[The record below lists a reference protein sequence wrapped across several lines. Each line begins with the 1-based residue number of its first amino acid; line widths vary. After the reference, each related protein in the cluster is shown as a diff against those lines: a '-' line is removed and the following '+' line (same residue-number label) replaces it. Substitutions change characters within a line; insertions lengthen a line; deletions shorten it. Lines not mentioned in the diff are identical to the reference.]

1 MKKTYFSKRIQKT
14 TLSTELI
21 RAATDSI
28 VQFNT
33 AKRFSFQTMVREARQ
48 NEKLFSKSL
57 HLVLKDKFGMS
68 DYYRNSICREA
79 KALFKSQ
86 TELRKLYTKQTD
98 EKIKHIKKKLVN
110 ERKFLTQLTKI
121 KQSLIKGKLQLPKNL
136 RFSLQPN
143 GIVSMARRKETRIW
157 FNTYLFEHRYVT
169 PTIKFLKAKI
179 GRITHRLHRLEQKKE
194 TLQSHTNSVV
204 FGSKKLFKHQFTK
217 KEFRSDHEHWRHHF
231 LQARNKQM
239 IISGRKDAG
248 SGNFVFH
255 YNVDTNELC
264 FTDVFGRAQTFS
276 NVLFPYGQEIVNE
289 AVSNQRNCKNKK
301 EYGNPIT
308 WSIEDYGTYYIIK
321 CIVEVQSNPHT
332 NFSTSAGVIG
342 VDCNVDHFAWANVS
356 RDGNY
361 LGSGKLS
368 FSIRKKSSAQMTNLI
383 EEVVIDLV
391 DLAVQ
396 HNKLIVIEVLDTTL
410 SKTGDRYNNKKANR
424 MKSMFAYEKMIT
436 ALHNRADKMGVSVI
450 TVNPAYTSI
459 SGKMKYMRHFG
470 IPIHQA
476 AAFTIGRRGL
486 GYKEKVPTA
495 LQKHVINKKAHHW
508 SQWNALHKRFNVR
521 THLFYRL
528 FSRKPLQS
536 SECTESEMKLLKN
549 CI

>member
-1 MKKTYFSKRIQKT
+1 MKKTYFSKRIQKA
-14 TLSTELI
+14 TLSAELI
-21 RAATDSI
+21 SAAKDSI

-33 AKRFSFQTMVREARQ
+33 AKRFAFQTMVREARQ
-48 NEKLFSKSL
+48 NEKFFSKSL

-86 TELRKLYTKQTD
+86 TELRKLYIKQTD
-98 EKIKHIKKKLVN
+98 EKIKHIKMKLKK
-110 ERKFLTQLTKI
+110 ERKFLTQLTII

-143 GIVSMARRKETRIW
+143 GIVSMMRRKETRIW

-179 GRITHRLHRLEQKKE
+179 GRITHRLYRLEQKKE
-194 TLQSHTNSVV
+194 KLQSHTNSVV

-217 KEFRSDHEHWRHHF
+217 KEFLTDREFWRHRF

-264 FTDVFGRAQTFS
+264 FTDVYGRAQTFS
-276 NVLFPYGQEIVNE
+276 NVVFPYGQDIVNE
-289 AVSNQRNCKNKK
+289 AVSKQRNCKNKK
-301 EYGNPIT
+301 EYGKPIT
-308 WSIEDYGTYYIIK
+308 WSVEDYGTYYIIK
-321 CIVEVQSNPHT
+321 CIVEVESNLHT
-332 NFSTSAGVIG
+332 NFSTSDGVIG

-368 FSIRKKSSAQMTNLI
+368 FSIHKKTSAQMTNLI
-383 EEVVIDLV
+383 EEVVIHLV
-391 DLAVQ
+391 NLAVQ
-396 HNKLIVIEVLDTTL
+396 HNKPIVVEELDTTL
-410 SKTGDRYNNKKANR
+410 SKTGDRYTNKKANR
-424 MKSMFAYEKMIT
+424 MKSMFAYEKMIS
-436 ALHNRADKMGVSVI
+436 ALHNRADKMGVGVI
-450 TVNPAYTSI
+450 TVNPVYTSI
-459 SGKMKYMRHFG
+459 SGKIKYMRHFG

-476 AAFTIGRRGL
+476 AALTIGRRGL

-495 LQKHVINKKAHHW
+495 LQEEVINKNAHHW
-508 SQWNALHKRFNVR
+508 SQWNALHKKFNVR

-528 FSRKPLQS
+528 FSSKPLQA
-536 SECTESEMKLLKN
+536 SELTETEIKLVKN
-549 CI
+549 YI